1 MPTDILDDAEK
12 ERVTCTYAEVIN
24 ERDFI
29 KFQLIW
35 TFNKQRYILIHIYI
49 HIHKVCWHNNGLLEG
64 ISVLG
69 IRFIKIIFRLTNYC
83 F

>member
-35 TFNKQRYILIHIYI
+35 TFNKQRYIVIHIYI
-49 HIHKVCWHNNGLLEG
+49 RIHKVCWHNNG
-64 ISVLG
+64 
-69 IRFIKIIFRLTNYC
+69 
-83 F
+83 